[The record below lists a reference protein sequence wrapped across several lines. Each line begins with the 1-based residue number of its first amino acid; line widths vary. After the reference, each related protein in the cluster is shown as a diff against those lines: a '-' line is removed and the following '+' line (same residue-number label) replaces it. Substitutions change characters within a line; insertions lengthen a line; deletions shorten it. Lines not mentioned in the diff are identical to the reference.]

1 MAVGRQRRAEA
12 ETLTARLKHLMHR
25 VRTGLRRSAVDYFRG
40 DGSDWIALAFL
51 LLTVPLIAVTTLA
64 NSVWCSPAALVLP
77 IVAGGLLLRPSS
89 LLGLYAAA
97 ATALIVESVQLGPYT
112 EGPSRVTPGVVLVVA
127 ACGFFGLLIAQF
139 RSRVGVPWRR
149 GGTMLFDLRERIRVQ
164 SKLPSLPHGWHREMA
179 LRPAGGQSFSGDF
192 VVAAR
197 TNGGRTMEVV
207 LTDVSGKGMDA
218 GSRALLLSGA
228 FGGLLGSLPPH
239 AFLPAANGYLLRQ
252 DWDEGFATS
261 IHLVLDLDSGDYELY
276 SAGHPPGLQLS
287 AGSGRWEEK
296 AAEGPLLGV
305 YDGAQFDPVKGSL
318 RPGDVLMLFTDGL
331 VETSDRDIVEGIDR
345 LTGEADRYVAGG
357 FQGAAWHLIEAVA
370 KDVNDDRALLL
381 VCREGPT
388 SQSAPLA

>member
-1 MAVGRQRRAEA
+1 MTGGA
-12 ETLTARLKHLMHR
+12 ETPTARMRKALHR
-25 VRTGLRRSAVDYFRG
+25 ARTSVRKAGVDYFRG
-40 DGSDWIALAFL
+40 DGSDWLALSALLFSVPALAIG
-51 LLTVPLIAVTTLA
+51 TIAQPE
-64 NSVWCSPAALVLP
+64 WCAPAALVLP
-77 IVAGGLLLRPSS
+77 IVAGGLLLRPAS

-97 ATALIVESVQLGPYT
+97 ATALIVESAVLDPAAYGAD
-112 EGPSRVTPGVVLVVA
+112 RVTPGTILVVA
-127 ACGFFGLLIAQF
+127 AVGFLGLLIAQF

-164 SKLPSLPHGWHREMA
+164 SKLPALPRGWHREMA

-197 TNGGRTMEVV
+197 TNGGRTLEVV

-218 GSRALLLSGA
+218 ASRALLLSGA

-261 IHLVLDLDSGDYELY
+261 VHLVLDLDSGDYELF
-276 SAGHPPGLQLS
+276 SAGHVPALQLS

-305 YDGAQFDPVKGSL
+305 YDGAEFDSVKGRL

-331 VETSDRDIVEGIDR
+331 VETSERELTEGMDR
-345 LTGEADRYVAGG
+345 LTGEADRYVTTG
-357 FQGAAWHLIEAVA
+357 FAGAAWHLIEAVA

-381 VCREGPT
+381 ICRDRRD
-388 SQSAPLA
+388 